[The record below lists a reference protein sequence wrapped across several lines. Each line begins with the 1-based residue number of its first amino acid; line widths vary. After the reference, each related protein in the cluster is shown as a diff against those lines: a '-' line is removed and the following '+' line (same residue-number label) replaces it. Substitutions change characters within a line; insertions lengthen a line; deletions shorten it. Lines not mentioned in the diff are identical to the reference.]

1 LTTIGNP
8 GMLESMICGTVRRIR
23 VKKHHPKWLKEI
35 TGREKAG

>member
-8 GMLESMICGTVRRIR
+8 GMLENMIFGTVRIIR
-23 VKKHHPKWLKEI
+23 VKKHHPKWHKEI